1 MPSVRPPTERL
12 TERRKTNANLLLTL
26 VIVVTVRCEPYERA
40 NEMRRGRESANAL
53 TITEHTHTYTRVTC
67 RIRFDSIAPDNTE
80 STSGGKLNSINRHTT
95 NYSAHCQ
102 GKPRIPRSQSLSNQ
116 RGSTHSHAHTKSS
129 VNQPRLLLFAIR
141 SLTFESHIHKCI
153 SGDGL

>member
-1 MPSVRPPTERL
+1 VVCSGHLAMPSVRPPTERL
-12 TERRKTNANLLLTL
+12 TERRQTNANLLLTL

-80 STSGGKLNSINRHTT
+80 STTGEKLNSINRHTT

-116 RGSTHSHAHTKSS
+116 RG
-129 VNQPRLLLFAIR
+129 VY
-141 SLTFESHIHKCI
+141 SLTRTHEEFRQPTTTIAVRNT
-153 SGDGL
+153 LVYL